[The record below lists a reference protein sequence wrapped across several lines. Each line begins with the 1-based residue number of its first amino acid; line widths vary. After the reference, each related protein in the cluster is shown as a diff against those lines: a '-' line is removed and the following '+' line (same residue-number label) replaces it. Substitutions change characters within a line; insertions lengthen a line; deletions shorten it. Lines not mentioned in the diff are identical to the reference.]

1 MKNFDLIQENE
12 CIEKFKPWFEAR
24 GWTVQ
29 HFTNAKSAEF
39 QISDVLN
46 KIKTRT
52 NPEDL
57 KSIDIE
63 LKKHAKSLNFPHD
76 GEATR
81 GAFMFCFDYKHID
94 NSSKGIWV
102 IKEAYNKYLSWKK
115 PYFYLLFYAADTGKL
130 YSHQIRDPKEAG
142 YEDDD
147 SIYGTYKDIYYN
159 VTKDCVE
166 LSHADAPITFPKPI
180 DEMSAIESFALM
192 LAGNRWTEQ
201 GYKGEFEG
209 YTDEDLAK
217 ARENFEQPPT
227 RRGYHNLCFRKAKHI
242 TIKPSKRLK
251 RLKMTLQQHNTQG
264 SIALQTD

>member
-1 MKNFDLIQENE
+1 MKTFDLSAENI
-12 CIEKFKPWFEAR
+12 CIEKFKPWFEDR

-39 QISDVLN
+39 QIPDVLN
-46 KIKTRT
+46 KIKPCTP
-52 NPEDL
+52 PENL
-57 KSIDIE
+57 KFIEIE
-63 LKKHAKSLNFPHD
+63 LKKFADSMDFPHD

-81 GAFMFCFDYKHID
+81 GAFMFCFDYKYID

-142 YEDDD
+142 YEEDD
-147 SIYGTYKDIYYN
+147 SIYGKYKDIYYN
-159 VTKDCVE
+159 LTKDCVE
-166 LSHADAPITFPKPI
+166 LSHTDVPITFPKPT
-180 DEMSAIESFALM
+180 DEMSEVESFALM

-217 ARENFEQPPT
+217 AREFFEQSPA
-227 RRGYHNLCFRKAKHI
+227 RRCYHRLNFRKRIEYTPRLKPLKRA
-242 TIKPSKRLK
+242 PSKH
-251 RLKMTLQQHNTQG
+251 TSNTPKSSKG
-264 SIALQTD
+264 NTEEA